1 MDEQTL
7 RRAWGTVCKDVEKAE
22 QILNNPQYT
31 QAIIDFLSK
40 FVVCE
45 IACKAI
51 LAGAGMKNDKLNI
64 KSIKSAVK
72 KLNYNIEDAVLGA
85 IFGYKGFRRRGS
97 RSAKI
102 LRNGIAHSLA
112 ENDIKEVIER
122 KEDLFKYMDTFLDV
136 VKKKQTSENELPVT

>member
-22 QILNNPQYT
+22 LILNNPQYT

-51 LAGAGMKNDKLNI
+51 LAGAGMKNDKLNM

-72 KLNYNIEDAVLGA
+72 KLNYGIEYAVLRS
-85 IFGYKGFRRRGS
+85 IFGSYKIRGS
-97 RSAKI
+97 KSAKK
-102 LRNGIAHSLA
+102 LRDGIAHSLA